1 MRPRFQAD
9 NDLDQGI
16 VAATRR
22 LGSAIDFRTAPDA
35 GLHHLTDLEVLA
47 LAAES
52 GRVLV
57 SRDRRTMPAHFYEF
71 ILSKTSPGVII
82 VSRRL
87 TIGQAA
93 SGYILFGRPVT
104 QRSM

>member
-1 MRPRFQAD
+1 MKLRFQAD
-9 NDLDQGI
+9 NDLDQRI

-22 LGSAIDFRTAPDA
+22 LDSAIDFRTAPDA

-52 GRVLV
+52 GRV
-57 SRDRRTMPAHFYEF
+57 M
-71 ILSKTSPGVII
+71 
-82 VSRRL
+82 
-87 TIGQAA
+87 
-93 SGYILFGRPVT
+93 